1 MRMYVLAGLLLTVSV
16 GLSGCGEQ
24 VAGQPRAAGAA
35 LKLDRSGCPDFS
47 GAYAFNVP
55 AGDGV
60 SLEGSL
66 LEEFPVEDGNRV
78 PAAQISGLIVQ
89 RKTDGLYDWHFLI
102 DEARVMQEL
111 GVIREFKQPRYR
123 EWYHLLDGPGRDA
136 SVARDGEAGHAQR
149 VAALGPRTEIVR
161 TLREGAEMVCRDGWI
176 ELPRAYRKPIRLTL
190 GEDGSILGES
200 REIRT
205 VGVTVWCGDGCK
217 DLPIPT
223 GTFTGRLQ
231 WPRRDGLHAWRPGDM
246 TGRYVF
252 LRPMDEIEAETAA
265 RAEAQQRADALRY
278 ASAETI
284 RARIEALAPAGT
296 VVDQV
301 AVRDGKVFVR
311 YTAPV
316 DEQDR
321 LLAKIAGASGD
332 PHAPQDVQ
340 HIVTSGHFDVRSV
353 EFTLTDSPVVARETA
368 SMATSSAPAIET
380 SPAPVLAALSVAPPE
395 PAPAGIADA
404 GTLKRRAGAL
414 FPAGT
419 RIINVRYGGENVTI
433 IGETDSNK
441 SVSDGLRAIDGQ
453 GAKPEL
459 LRIETT
465 PDRRVRF
472 EILLRRS
479 PLIAG

>member
-1 MRMYVLAGLLLTVSV
+1 MRMYVLAGLLLAVSV

-55 AGDGV
+55 TGDGV

-89 RKTDGLYDWHFLI
+89 RKTDGLYDWHFLV
-102 DEARVMQEL
+102 DEARVMQEV
-111 GVIREFKQPRYR
+111 GVIREFKKPRYR

-136 SVARDGEAGHAQR
+136 SIARDGDAAHAQR
-149 VAALGPRTEIVR
+149 LAALGPRTEIVR
-161 TLREGAEMVCRDGWI
+161 TLRAGVEMVCRDGWV

-284 RARIEALAPAGT
+284 RARLAPLVPAGT
-296 VVDQV
+296 VLDEVSLGQ
-301 AVRDGKVFVR
+301 GKVHVR
-311 YTAPV
+311 YTAPTPQT
-316 DEQDR
+316 DW
-321 LLAKIAGASGD
+321 LLDKVERAGGD
-332 PHAPQDVQ
+332 TRGPGDVVRRGFSSRPE
-340 HIVTSGHFDVRSV
+340 VTEV
-353 EFTLTDSPVVARETA
+353 EFTLTDSPLVAPQAGTA
-368 SMATSSAPAIET
+368 AAPVTVSAPVPE
-380 SPAPVLAALSVAPPE
+380 LAALSVAPPE
-395 PAPAGIADA
+395 PAPVGIADA
-404 GTLKRRAGAL
+404 ATLKRRTGAL
-414 FPAGT
+414 FAAGT
-419 RIINVRYGGENVTI
+419 RIVNVRYGGENVTI
-433 IGETDSNK
+433 VGETDSNR

-465 PDRRVRF
+465 PDHRVRF